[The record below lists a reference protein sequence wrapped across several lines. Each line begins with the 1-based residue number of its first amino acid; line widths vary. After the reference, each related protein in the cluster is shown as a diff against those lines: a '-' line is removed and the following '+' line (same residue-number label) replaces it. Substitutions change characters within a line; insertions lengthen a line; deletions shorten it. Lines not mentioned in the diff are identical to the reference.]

1 MNSFFQAGG
10 FTQYHYVQSSNSPR
24 YPYGLCGPFATETEA
39 TTALK
44 RISAVFPAAACHIEH
59 AGFAGNA
66 HHMLTT
72 DNAKARQRLEQLR
85 A

>member
-1 MNSFFQAGG
+1 MSTFTQVGG
-10 FTQYHYVQSSNSPR
+10 FTQYHYVQNSDAPR
-24 YPYGLCGPFATETEA
+24 YPYGVCGPFATEAQA
-39 TTALK
+39 TAALE
-44 RISAVFPAAACHIEH
+44 RITAVFPAAAFHIEH

-66 HHMLTT
+66 CHMLTT